1 MRKLQL
7 LLDLWLALLLCAPVF
22 ADIEVK
28 PQYENHEPI
37 VAKVTITDVPEGAK
51 LRGSIQIEGA
61 SYVPAGENV
70 YHIWAAPGKYKIVAT
85 GVWVLTQELDVG
97 GQKVPV
103 LVDFGQYTYVQS
115 FAVGG
120 GDDVVP
126 PPGPQ
131 PPPGERR
138 AVILEETEQKTPAQA
153 LLWQQLSKE
162 FLPKRLEILDD
173 DQPSAAKYLP
183 QAGSVR
189 PVLLVFQA
197 GQFLRAVPVP
207 SSVEAVKAEVAK

>member
-1 MRKLQL
+1 MKRV
-7 LLDLWLALLLCAPVF
+7 LWFVVWLITSVAY
-22 ADIEVK
+22 ADIEIK
-28 PQYENHEPI
+28 PQYEANEPI
-37 VAKVTITDVPEGAK
+37 VATVTITEVPEGAK

-61 SYVPAGENV
+61 SYIPAGENV
-70 YHIWAAPGKYKIVAT
+70 YHVWAKPGKYKIVAT
-85 GVWVLTQELDVG
+85 GVWVLTNEIDIN

-103 LVDFGQYTYVQS
+103 LLDFGQYNYVKS
-115 FAVGG
+115 FVVGE

-126 PPGPQ
+126 PPPPP
-131 PPPGERR
+131 PPPGERT
-138 AVILEETEQKTPAQA
+138 AVILEETEEKTPAQA
-153 LLWQQLSKE
+153 ILWQQVQKE
-162 FLPKRLEILDD
+162 FQPQRFLILDD

-207 SSVEAVKAEVAK
+207 SSVAAIKQEVGR